1 VLVIAFLICALVL
14 GALILKKYELGN
26 RKPQSPPQGQQ
37 HGILMVTLF
46 FASPDGSSLE
56 REGREI
62 DACDGL
68 SECVGDVVGELING
82 PVGNLNP
89 ALPSATT
96 LNGVIIDGD
105 RAVVDLGEGFG
116 KGLPGGSNSE
126 MLAVYSIVDTIAVNF
141 PKIKLVRLLINGQ
154 AVETLNG
161 HLDLTEPLAPDFDIE
176 KK

>member
-1 VLVIAFLICALVL
+1 M
-14 GALILKKYELGN
+14 KKYELGHQ
-26 RKPQSPPQGQQ
+26 KPQTPPQPQQ
-37 HGILMVTLF
+37 HGVLMVTLF

-96 LNGVIIDGD
+96 LNGVTIDGD
-105 RAVVDLGEGFG
+105 RAVVDLGEGFA

-126 MLAVYSIVDTIAVNF
+126 MLAVYSIVDTITVNF
-141 PKIKLVRLLINGQ
+141 PKIKQVKLLINGKG
-154 AVETLNG
+154 VETLNG
-161 HLDLTEPLAPDFDIE
+161 HLDLTEPLTPDFDIE